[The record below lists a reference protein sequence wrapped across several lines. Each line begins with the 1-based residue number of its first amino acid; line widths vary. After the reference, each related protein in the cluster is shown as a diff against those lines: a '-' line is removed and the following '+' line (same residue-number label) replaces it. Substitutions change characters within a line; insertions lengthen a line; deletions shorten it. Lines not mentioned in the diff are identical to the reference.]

1 MEKFDYIQNKQHL
14 IDVYQE
20 TVNAV
25 LNGKYTAP
33 DGTVIE
39 LGSDREMRENSRFYS
54 RRFTVR
60 DIPAHKEPTKVELL
74 ATDSISAGKQL
85 LDEGYNPVVLNFANA
100 YNPGGGVINGSR
112 AQEESL
118 FRCTNLFRSLY
129 QYKDY
134 AEEYGV
140 EKKQQ
145 PVSSRPTL
153 WRRLHTVCNRL
164 S

>member
-14 IDVYQE
+14 IEVYQE
-20 TVNAV
+20 TVSAV

-134 AEEYGV
+134 AEE
-140 EKKQQ
+140 
-145 PVSSRPTL
+145 
-153 WRRLHTVCNRL
+153 
-164 S
+164 

>member
-1 MEKFDYIQNKQHL
+1 MEKFDYIQNKLHL

-33 DGTVIE
+33 DGTVVE

-74 ATDSISAGKQL
+74 DTDSISAGKQL

-112 AQEESL
+112 APGGEPL
-118 FRCTNLFRSLY
+118 PLY
-129 QYKDY
+129 EPLPLTLSVQGLRR
-134 AEEYGV
+134 GV
-140 EKKQQ
+140 RRGEKQQ
-145 PVSSRPTL
+145 PVSSRPTF
-153 WRRLHTVCNRL
+153 WRLHAVRYGV